1 MKFHL
6 DPTITYK
13 GVDYQPKQYESETE
27 PGTWNQINYYI
38 YDIKG
43 FCVIV
48 SIDGNRPANVMSIFA
63 KKGGTYEDLMASK
76 NITRDNWI
84 DQFGCEFDELDE
96 NIAEMLDNYE
106 TELRMPGLLGDTI
119 FQMGKKGTHMFKY
132 SEIRDKAEKMGKGK
146 DLGNSHIT
154 KFGDWGKD

>member
-6 DPTITYK
+6 DPTITYQ
-13 GVDYQPKQYESETE
+13 GVDYQPKQFKTKSD
-27 PGTWNQINYYI
+27 PGKFKNFNRMDYYI

-48 SIDGNRPANVMSIFA
+48 SIDGNRPGNVMSIFA
-63 KKGGTYEDLMASK
+63 KEGGTYEDLMSSK

-84 DQFGCEFDELDE
+84 DQFGCEFEELDD

-106 TELRMPGLLGDTI
+106 TNLRMPGLMGDMI

-132 SEIRDKAEKMGKGK
+132 SEIKDKAKNQGK
-146 DLGNSHIT
+146 GNSHIT
-154 KFGDWGKD
+154 KFGDWEKD